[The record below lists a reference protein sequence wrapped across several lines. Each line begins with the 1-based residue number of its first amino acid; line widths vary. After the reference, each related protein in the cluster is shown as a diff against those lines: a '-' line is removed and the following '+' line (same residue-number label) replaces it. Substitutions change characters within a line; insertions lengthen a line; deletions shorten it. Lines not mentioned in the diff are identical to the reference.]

1 MFISLFT
8 SNFKEYYDKLR
19 YKLKNIYFSKVI
31 AANFFKMM
39 YKSNKISILYQHLIS
54 FGAIISVS
62 TICYLSTE
70 LIGYKIVA
78 LILLMTVSVIAMLF
92 DILPVLLSAIL
103 SALIWNFFFIPPV
116 FTFHIENLEDL
127 TMFFQY
133 FLIAMVHVVLTYKIR
148 KSEQKVRDKE
158 EEENTIKLYNTLF
171 NSLSHE
177 LRTPI
182 ATIIGSIDTLKDTN
196 VQLSKDNQNQLLTEI
211 DSAAFRLNNQVENL
225 LNISRLESGM
235 LKLKNDWNDIN
246 DLINTVI
253 EKINTTDHKHSI
265 EFINNDILPLC
276 NFDFGILEQV
286 IYNILTNCIQYTPI
300 NSKILITTKFEH
312 PNLVIEICDN
322 GPGIPEHLVNQVFN
336 KFYRIEHT
344 KSGGT
349 GLGLS
354 IVKGFVDAYNGNITI
369 SNIKTGGAKFVIELP
384 LEASFINN
392 LKNE

>member
-1 MFISLFT
+1 
-8 SNFKEYYDKLR
+8 
-19 YKLKNIYFSKVI
+19 
-31 AANFFKMM
+31 M

-54 FGAIISVS
+54 FGAIITVS

-78 LILLMTVSVIAMLF
+78 LILLMTVSVRAMLF

-265 EFINNDILPLC
+265 EFKNNDILPLC

-300 NSKILITTKFEH
+300 NSKIQITTKFEN

-322 GPGIPEHLVNQVFN
+322 GPGIPEHLMNQVFN

-369 SNIKTGGAKFVIELP
+369 SNIKTGGAKFIIELP